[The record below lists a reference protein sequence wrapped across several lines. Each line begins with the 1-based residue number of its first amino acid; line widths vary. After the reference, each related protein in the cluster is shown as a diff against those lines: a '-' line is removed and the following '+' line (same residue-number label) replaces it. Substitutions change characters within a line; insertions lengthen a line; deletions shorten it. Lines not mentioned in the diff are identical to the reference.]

1 MATEVKLPE
10 LGENLEGGEVLD
22 LKVAAGDTIS
32 EGQTLLEIEAEKST
46 VDVPAPAAGKLAQWR
61 IRKGD
66 KIKVGQTICVIEA
79 VDGKAKAEPPKKAQP
94 AEQKSEAPNKVPAP
108 EEETQEKTPSATE
121 SERDGAAP
129 SPQAEGGEGKA
140 TGSEALT
147 EQEPSAPVTPP
158 EAPSRTEAEETREK
172 AVADVENKRKAA
184 GPATRRLARE
194 LGVDLDLVE
203 GSALHGRIT
212 MDDVKAYVRQLAGRT
227 GQARRA
233 PPLPDFSKW
242 GQVTRQPLD
251 PFRRRIG
258 EAMSLAWTMA
268 PRVTQYDQADITE
281 LDTFRR
287 QQEASGPKLTPTA
300 FALRAAASALKQ
312 FPQFNASLDE
322 AAGQLILKQYYHIG
336 VAVDTPRGLLVPVL
350 RDVDKKSVRE
360 LAQELSEIAERAR
373 NKKVTAEEMRGGT
386 FTITNLGGIGG
397 TAFSPIVNYPEVAI
411 LGMARARLQPV
422 VHNGEIV
429 PRLILPLSVSYD
441 HRVIDGADAAR
452 FTRRITEML
461 ENPLQMLL

>member
-22 LKVAAGDTIS
+22 LKVAAGDTVS

-46 VDVPAPAAGKLAQWR
+46 VDVPAPTAGKLAQWR

-79 VDGKAKAEPPKKAQP
+79 ADGKAKPETTKKPQP
-94 AEQKSEAPNKVPAP
+94 AEERAEAPKKSPETEEKARGKPSHESDRDGTPASP
-108 EEETQEKTPSATE
+108 EAEIAEGNEGE
-121 SERDGAAP
+121 SETAAD
-129 SPQAEGGEGKA
+129 
-140 TGSEALT
+140 
-147 EQEPSAPVTPP
+147 QEPSAPAKPVLAPAPP
-158 EAPSRTEAEETREK
+158 KTEETERKPAAEH
-172 AVADVENKRKAA
+172 KRKAA

-194 LGVDLDLVE
+194 LGVDIDLVE

-212 MDDVKAYVRQLAGRT
+212 RDDVKAYVCQLAGRPA
-227 GQARRA
+227 QARRA
-233 PPLPDFSKW
+233 PALPDFSKW
-242 GQVTRQPLD
+242 GQVTRQPID

-281 LDTFRR
+281 LDAFRR

-322 AAGQLILKQYYHIG
+322 AAGQLIVKQYYHIG

-360 LAQELSEIAERAR
+360 LAQELSEIADRAR

>member
-22 LKVAAGDTIS
+22 LKVQAGDTVS

-46 VDVPAPAAGKLAQWR
+46 VDVPAPAAGRLAQWR

-79 VDGKAKAEPPKKAQP
+79 ADGKAKAEAPKKAP
-94 AEQKSEAPNKVPAP
+94 AAEEKPKEKPPPAAETDRNGAAAPPQAEAEEQKAVESETEADQGRAAPATTSEAPEPPK
-108 EEETQEKTPSATE
+108 EETK
-121 SERDGAAP
+121 
-129 SPQAEGGEGKA
+129 
-140 TGSEALT
+140 
-147 EQEPSAPVTPP
+147 QEPAAAQ
-158 EAPSRTEAEETREK
+158 E
-172 AVADVENKRKAA
+172 KRKAA

-194 LGVDLDLVE
+194 LGVDLHVVQ

-212 MDDVKAYVRQLAGRT
+212 MDDVKAYVRHLAGRPAGT
-227 GQARRA
+227 RRA
-233 PPLPDFSKW
+233 PPMPDFSKW
-242 GQVTRQPLD
+242 GKVTRQALD
-251 PFRRRIG
+251 PVRQRIA

-281 LDTFRR
+281 LDAFRK
-287 QQEASGPKLTPTA
+287 QQEAAGPKLTPTA

-360 LAQELSEIAERAR
+360 LAHELGEIAERAR
-373 NKKVTAEEMRGGT
+373 NKKITAEEMRGGT

>member
-22 LKVAAGDTIS
+22 LKVRAGDTVS

-79 VDGKAKAEPPKKAQP
+79 ADGKAKPEAPKKAP
-94 AEQKSEAPNKVPAP
+94 AAEEKLQEKPPPAP
-108 EEETQEKTPSATE
+108 ESD
-121 SERDGAAP
+121 RNGAAT
-129 SPQAEGGEGKA
+129 SPQAEAEEGKA
-140 TGSEALT
+140 AESET
-147 EQEPSAPVTPP
+147 VTDKEPSAVVRPSEEPSPP
-158 EAPSRTEAEETREK
+158 KPEETKEK
-172 AVADVENKRKAA
+172 ESGAEQKRRAA

-194 LGVDLDLVE
+194 LGVDLDRVQ

-212 MDDVKAYVRQLAGRT
+212 MDDVKAYVRQLASRPAT
-227 GQARRA
+227 ARRA
-233 PPLPDFSKW
+233 PALPDFSKW
-242 GQVTRQPLD
+242 GKVTRQALD
-251 PFRRRIG
+251 PMRRRIA

-281 LDTFRR
+281 LDAFRR
-287 QQEASGPKLTPTA
+287 QQEATGPKLTPTA

-322 AAGQLILKQYYHIG
+322 AAGQLILKEYYHIG

-360 LAQELSEIAERAR
+360 LAQELAEIAERAR
-373 NKKVTAEEMRGGT
+373 NKKITAEEMRGGT

>member
-22 LKVAAGDTIS
+22 LKVQAGDTVS

-66 KIKVGQTICVIEA
+66 KIKVGQTICVIEPS
-79 VDGKAKAEPPKKAQP
+79 DGKAKPEAPKKTP
-94 AEQKSEAPNKVPAP
+94 TTEEKTPPAP
-108 EEETQEKTPSATE
+108 ESD
-121 SERDGAAP
+121 RNGAAA
-129 SPQAEGGEGKA
+129 SPQAKAEEGKA
-140 TGSEALT
+140 AELETVTDSG
-147 EQEPSAPVTPP
+147 PSAAVRPSEKPP
-158 EAPSRTEAEETREK
+158 PPKPEETREK
-172 AVADVENKRKAA
+172 EADAELKRKAA

-194 LGVDLDLVE
+194 LGVDLDRVQ

-212 MDDVKAYVRQLAGRT
+212 MDDVKAYVRQLAGRPVT
-227 GQARRA
+227 ARRA

-242 GQVTRQPLD
+242 GKVTRQRLD
-251 PFRRRIG
+251 PTRQRIA

-281 LDTFRR
+281 LDAFRR
-287 QQEASGPKLTPTA
+287 QQEANGPKLTPTA

-312 FPQFNASLDE
+312 FPQFNASLDDG
-322 AAGQLILKQYYHIG
+322 AGQLILKEYYHIG

-373 NKKVTAEEMRGGT
+373 NKKITAEEMRGGT